1 MTGISTVTV
10 GWSPLGGGLLT
21 GKYRRGEMGRAE
33 SFKRLVHAESD
44 AVKSAVLDVVLA
56 VAEEA
61 GGSPAV
67 VALAW
72 VLKRGVLPILGPRT
86 ADQLK
91 DNLAVAKFALSS
103 EQVARLDAASAIPH
117 GFPHDLLASDG
128 QRARLAGGL
137 PDRVETPTLSVA

>member
-91 DNLAVAKFALSS
+91 DNLAVAKFARLRSRS
-103 EQVARLDAASAIPH
+103 RGSMPPARSRSASH
-117 GFPHDLLASDG
+117 TTCWRQTVS
-128 QRARLAGGL
+128 ARGWPEDCPIGSKLQL
-137 PDRVETPTLSVA
+137 FQ

>member
-61 GGSPAV
+61 GGSPA
-67 VALAW
+67 
-72 VLKRGVLPILGPRT
+72 
-86 ADQLK
+86 
-91 DNLAVAKFALSS
+91 
-103 EQVARLDAASAIPH
+103 
-117 GFPHDLLASDG
+117 
-128 QRARLAGGL
+128 GL
-137 PDRVETPTLSVA
+137 HWPGC